1 MSPHVLAS
9 IPFILHIIVELPAA
23 VSFAFFPSATLLI
36 PQPHAQGVV
45 RQYALL
51 LISTIIVAAVFIP
64 QTGKGDWAEMQERG
78 VAGALALYHL
88 GPLIRAA
95 HRSWEG
101 EGSERPLLGQPWL
114 HMFGHVLCC
123 LSLAGRGGLWW

>member
-1 MSPHVLAS
+1 MSSSFLAS
-9 IPFILHIIVELPAA
+9 IPFILHIAVELPAA
-23 VSFAFFPSATLLI
+23 ISFAIFPSATLLI
-36 PQPHAQGVV
+36 SQPHAQAVI

-64 QTGKGDWAEMQERG
+64 QTGKGDGAEMQERG

-95 HRSWEG
+95 HRSWKG
-101 EGSERPLLGQPWL
+101 EGTGRHLLGHPWI
-114 HMFGHVLCC
+114 HVFVHFLCC